1 MQDNDLTGTPNDVID
16 MWGDRHTYSQNT
28 IHDVSNSYGHH
39 DDAWQT
45 WTGLNDG
52 AEGHPVTNLVIER
65 NVIHNV
71 LGGNA
76 HVIMAEG
83 AGHHDWTI
91 RDNLVWSIGDQALVF
106 GADGSATP
114 GIANILAYNNTFVN
128 AGANN
133 TIELNF
139 TSSGKVVN
147 NVFYNCA
154 GWGGGVPYFKAS
166 TATLMAGY
174 NLAGGWTTRLSEAR
188 GKNGD
193 PRSSTPRATF
203 ASRARVLPSTP
214 ATTGRSSLRS
224 APRTS
229 TATQIRAWATS
240 ALRSTRD
247 GEPLR
252 SAVNSFLS

>member
-1 MQDNDLTGTPNDVID
+1 M
-16 MWGDRHTYSQNT
+16 
-28 IHDVSNSYGHH
+28 
-39 DDAWQT
+39 
-45 WTGLNDG
+45 
-52 AEGHPVTNLVIER
+52 
-65 NVIHNV
+65 IHNV

-106 GADGSATP
+106 GADGSGTP

-193 PRSSTPRATF
+193 PRF
-203 ASRARVLPSTP
+203 
-214 ATTGRSSLRS
+214 
-224 APRTS
+224 
-229 TATQIRAWATS
+229 
-240 ALRSTRD
+240 
-247 GEPLR
+247 
-252 SAVNSFLS
+252 VNSSGDFRLQSTSPAINAGDNGTIITPQRPADLDGNPNQGVGDIGAQEYQGWRAAP